1 MKIAKQCIVAI
12 EIRGF
17 NMRKNKRLKDVFMR
31 EVTKSIIKVVKSEKL
46 NAYITYKHV
55 VDTTLACKTYINGR
69 KITILDKGYTILEY
83 SPIEQLYNVRIFI
96 DDKDHIL
103 LYYFDIIGY
112 SEFKAGEIFYEDMYL
127 DVLYNTEYAT
137 KCSNYITLEDEGELI
152 SALKNNEI
160 TQEEYEQSYDVANK
174 LMAELLDKKNM
185 FVNRNLIDYNMMK
198 KEINN

>member
-1 MKIAKQCIVAI
+1 
-12 EIRGF
+12 
-17 NMRKNKRLKDVFMR
+17 MRKNKRLKDVFMR
-31 EVTKSIIKVVKSEKL
+31 EVTKSITKVAKSDEL

-83 SPIEQLYNVRIFI
+83 SPIDQLYNVRIFI

-112 SEFKAGEIFYEDMYL
+112 SEFKDGEVFYQDMYL
-127 DVLYNTEYAT
+127 DVLYNTKYAT

-160 TQEEYEQSYDVANK
+160 TQEEFEQSYDVANK
-174 LMAELLDKKNM
+174 LMDELLNERNV
-185 FVNRNLIDYNMMK
+185 FVNRKLIDYNMIK
-198 KEINN
+198 KETSN